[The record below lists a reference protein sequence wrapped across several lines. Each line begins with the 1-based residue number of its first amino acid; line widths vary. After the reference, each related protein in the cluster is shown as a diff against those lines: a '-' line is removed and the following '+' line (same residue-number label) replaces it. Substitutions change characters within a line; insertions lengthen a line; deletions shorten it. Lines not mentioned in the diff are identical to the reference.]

1 MGEKLHA
8 AKKLPVGIFHPLCD
22 DLVVTEVVLMFQKMK
37 GDHEPGVDSWS
48 SHDRGVSGL
57 ELLLECVPVE
67 LLGQFY
73 QGMVEVDDGLE
84 FGLKEV
90 WLNGGDRGFWLHGF
104 SQFLE
109 V

>member
-1 MGEKLHA
+1 MSR
-8 AKKLPVGIFHPLCD
+8 
-22 DLVVTEVVLMFQKMK
+22 VLM
-37 GDHEPGVDSWS
+37 SWS
-48 SHDRGVSGL
+48 AHDRGVSGL

-73 QGMVEVDDGLE
+73 QRMVEVDDGLE

-90 WLNGGDRGFWLHGF
+90 RLNGGNRGVWLHGF

-109 V
+109 VLTPLTKQNSFHNFNTSCCTVIICLKFQRRPA